1 MANKPTSSKRKQFG
15 IGEGVELESAG
26 MMRWLLTYADMLT
39 LLFALFVILYSIS
52 QVDQEKLMALAMAL
66 GNAFGLSGQT
76 SVIYSGATTDM
87 KPIIMDQSQVVLT
100 TIRQKVQKWILQRKL
115 EREIKV
121 RLDQRGL
128 VISLMTD
135 KVLFNPGSAELL
147 PKTKQLLSEIVELI
161 RESTNPI
168 VVEGHTDDAPIKN
181 PKIKRKFKDNWEL
194 STMRAVNVVK
204 YLIESKGISPDR
216 LSAAGYAEYKPLV
229 PNIDDVQRAKNRRI
243 DIVLLKSDII
253 NDKEK
258 ESKEM
263 PLPSD
268 LKIKKQIE
276 KENLE
281 TKTY

>member
-1 MANKPTSSKRKQFG
+1 MGKKRKEFG

-76 SVIYSGATTDM
+76 SVLQSAATTDM
-87 KPIIMDQSQVVLT
+87 KPVVMEQSQVVLT
-100 TIRQKVQKWILQRKL
+100 TIRQKVQKWIEQRRL
-115 EREIKV
+115 EREVKV
-121 RLDQRGL
+121 RFDQRGL

-135 KVLFNPGSAELL
+135 KVLFEPGSAELL
-147 PKTKQLLSEIVELI
+147 PSTKRILSEISEIL
-161 RESTNPI
+161 RETTNPI
-168 VVEGHTDDAPIKN
+168 IVEGHTDDTPIKN
-181 PKIKRKFKDNWEL
+181 PKIKRKFKDNWDL
-194 STMRAVNVVK
+194 STARAVNVVK
-204 YLIESKGISPDR
+204 YLIESKNISPDR
-216 LSAAGYAEYKPLV
+216 LSAAGYAEFKPLV
-229 PNIDDVQRAKNRRI
+229 PNRDDIQRAKNRRI
-243 DIVLLKSDII
+243 DIVLLKSDLI

-258 ESKEM
+258 EVREM

-281 TKTY
+281 IKTY

>member
-1 MANKPTSSKRKQFG
+1 MGKKRKEFG
-15 IGEGVELESAG
+15 IGEGAELESAG

-76 SVIYSGATTDM
+76 SVMQSAATTDM
-87 KPIIMDQSQVVLT
+87 KPIVMEQSQVVLT
-100 TIRQKVQKWILQRKL
+100 TIRQKVQKWIEQRKL
-115 EREIKV
+115 ERQVKV
-121 RLDQRGL
+121 RFNQRGL

-135 KVLFNPGSAELL
+135 KVLFEPGSAELL
-147 PKTKQLLSEIVELI
+147 PATKRILSEISEIL

-168 VVEGHTDDAPIKN
+168 VVEGHTDDTPIKN
-181 PKIKRKFKDNWEL
+181 PKIKIKFKDNWDL
-194 STMRAVNVVK
+194 STARAVNVVK
-204 YLIESKGISPDR
+204 YLIENKNISPDR
-216 LSAAGYAEYKPLV
+216 LSAAGYAEFKPLV
-229 PNIDDVQRAKNRRI
+229 PNIDDIQRAKNRRI
-243 DIVLLKSDII
+243 DIVLLKSDLI

-281 TKTY
+281 IKTY